1 MAKAAYV
8 SLIGEQLDRRGMSVS
23 ELHRR
28 LAEAG
33 HRVTRAALDQL
44 VTDQPI
50 RSAQIA
56 VLVPVLDLLGL
67 EPRHAFRAISPEE
80 AEERR
85 RVRAAARGLLAR
97 RAGRERTTGVSAEAE
112 AAYDDAIALAARAL
126 RATHPHL
133 FDARGRPLRR
143 KIARAIAARAGDR
156 RSATETEYAAVTER
170 AGRVLGRLGA

>member
-1 MAKAAYV
+1 
-8 SLIGEQLDRRGMSVS
+8 MSVS

-67 EPRHAFRAISPEE
+67 EPRHAFRAISAEE

-85 RVRAAARGLLAR
+85 RVRAAARGLLDRR
-97 RAGRERTTGVSAEAE
+97 RAGRERPTGVSAEAE

-126 RATHPHL
+126 RANHPHL
-133 FDARGRPLRR
+133 FDGRGRPLRR
-143 KIARAIAARAGDR
+143 KIAREIAARAGER
-156 RSATETEYAAVTER
+156 RTASAADYAAATEH
-170 AGRVLGRLGA
+170 AGRVLGRPRG